1 MENKDRLKS
10 AGIDIEDA
18 MKRFMNNEAMYLKYL
33 KRLPDEETYAM
44 LSEAMEAGDVEQAFQ
59 AAHRLKGLI
68 GNLSLVKINTVLCDI
83 VEVLRSGEKPSENI
97 WKQFVFIYEEMDS
110 YFWEYC
116 SCCDCCIIYFNR
128 WSKS

>member
-68 GNLSLVKINTVLCDI
+68 GNLSLVKINTALCDI

-97 WKQFVFIYEEMDS
+97 WKQFVFIYEEMME
-110 YFWEYC
+110 FIRCEVA
-116 SCCDCCIIYFNR
+116 
-128 WSKS
+128 